1 MHTSFRLARIVVV
14 VLIAA
19 IFLVGIGG
27 ANATVMWALLTA
39 LLFSASYLGFYAYVN
54 PKRVADHYARQ
65 SALSAWLSGAIAYNT
80 PAKAK
85 AYGLFFGILTLTLA
99 LVVLVGLLTRWGA

>member
-1 MHTSFRLARIVVV
+1 MHTRFRLARIVVV

-19 IFLVGIGG
+19 SILTDIGG
-27 ANATVMWALLTA
+27 ASENVTRALLTA
-39 LLFSASYLGFYAYVN
+39 FLFSASYLGFYTYAN
-54 PKRVADHYARQ
+54 PRRVADHYAKQ
-65 SALSAWLSGAIAYNT
+65 SALSAWLSGTIFYNT

-99 LVVLVGLLTRWGA
+99 LVVLVELLRR